1 MRADAAAVLMKPL
14 VRTRLQLQPGHTH
27 QQLPLERLP
36 AALMV
41 GMQQQQLQG
50 LPRTHQQLLQERLPA
65 ALMAGMQKQQL
76 HQQQGLARTHQQLP
90 LERPPAALM
99 LGMWQQQ
106 QL

>member
-41 GMQQQQLQG
+41 GMQQQLHQQQG
-50 LPRTHQQLLQERLPA
+50 LTRTHQQLLQERLSA
-65 ALMAGMQKQQL
+65 ALMAGMQQQ
-76 HQQQGLARTHQQLP
+76 HQ
-90 LERPPAALM
+90 AAIAAQEAL
-99 LGMWQQQ
+99 Q
-106 QL
+106 